1 MTSTE
6 VSPSRTGP
14 NWRRRVVVYSLLL
27 VTIVFCCAVGYGL
40 STINANAWTVLV
52 FSFVVVAVIQL
63 SFFAGVLLVGRY

>member
-1 MTSTE
+1 
-6 VSPSRTGP
+6 
-14 NWRRRVVVYSLLL
+14 VVYSLLL